1 MKKYL
6 MSGVAALALC
16 AAFTSC
22 SKNENLY
29 DENRRADDVISSYN
43 DAFIKTFGQ
52 PAANQDWGFGSI
64 ASTREENAN
73 ANEWADPT
81 KSYGGLKVPPP
92 LTDAQIAVVKKYFQT
107 HPNLGYEDPQWSN
120 YFIQQV
126 YKGYTDVPQGCATP
140 EAYMAANGSTLIIA
154 SDHMDHL
161 IAIDNEKGI
170 EDHINNFNHGD
181 CSTNNDVL
189 TWSPDYVSS
198 ANDGPFH
205 SDKIMYMKN
214 STTKSFGYANS
225 NGSVIRTN
233 YTGLVSFQ
241 TIIDDMGAEANCL
254 ADGWNRSFMG
264 FDFEQ
269 MIDKEC
275 YANESEVWENGKL
288 VSATPK
294 ELVIWGNYYINGV
307 EQSNY
312 VYQYNG
318 QPVKMLSD
326 QTNRYCG
333 TKRTVSDGDLY
344 SELRDANNN
353 NAYLGKQLNTSVID
367 GLLAD
372 GYLPVD
378 NKDLREWIKVGGCAD
393 GYFSDWIVT
402 LTEAKTTSD
411 YDIRIIAEDL
421 NAKALEGDLENSDW
435 DFNDVVFDVK
445 FLGNG
450 RAKIHVLA
458 AGGILP
464 LTVAN
469 REVHGLFSATA
480 DSKGNY
486 PMINTAPGKHYELSS
501 EPFEISGIDESK
513 KGKDILIKVTKTM
526 DDGTTHEF
534 TLDAIVGEPAAK
546 IGVSTEFEWCDERQD
561 IRGRYKRFIEWVR
574 TVEPVNWWNYT
585 E

>member
-1 MKKYL
+1 

-120 YFIQQV
+120 
-126 YKGYTDVPQGCATP
+126 ATP

-254 ADGWNRSFMG
+254 ADGWNRSFM
-264 FDFEQ
+264 
-269 MIDKEC
+269 
-275 YANESEVWENGKL
+275 
-288 VSATPK
+288 ATPK